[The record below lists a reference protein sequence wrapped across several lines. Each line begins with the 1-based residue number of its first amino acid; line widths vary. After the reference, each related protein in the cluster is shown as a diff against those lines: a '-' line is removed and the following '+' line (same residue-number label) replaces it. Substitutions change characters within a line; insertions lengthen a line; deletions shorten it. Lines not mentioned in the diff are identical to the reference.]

1 MSRCFSNDNIE
12 PIKNSK
18 EYTEMKRNDA
28 LFCNYTNNYWTK
40 NGIFIPR
47 DKKYE
52 KRIDNYGKFQV
63 NNKNKIEKAN
73 NHENYLRLSKGMF
86 QRTVMMSKYALER
99 EKWSKRKE
107 LNKLKQQNLFPL
119 KKIDAEN
126 LKYDLS
132 NNRSDY
138 MYFSGSV
145 FDGDDLSYLNTK
157 NALLNKSIFS
167 VKTSDITVDDML
179 GKKINYTPTC
189 FSLHNTKYNLEVKQ
203 ETLREFF
210 TGYLLCG
217 NFDKTTE
224 DPFKSGEK
232 YTLTS
237 SNKNVSD
244 EMNWSF
250 VENSYNW
257 GFTTAKWTSNE
268 YLSLNVGNLQPV
280 GWILSFDFKF
290 SFFQKQGEALTVGR
304 KNNDNPNIILV
315 KTNQANNNVAS
326 QGIQIENDNFKVAGI
341 PYDTFEDGTDA
352 DLKRGVWYN
361 IIFAFGRQAVI
372 MLNGKNLVPKDGIT
386 PINPEGLILNNKIDF
401 FRDTTVGETGGN
413 KEYNIDSGYIKNIF
427 LFGNITRNIN
437 LDMLYKTIKNYTAID
452 S

>member
-18 EYTEMKRNDA
+18 EYISMKRNDA
-28 LFCNYTNNYWTK
+28 LFCNYANNYWRK
-40 NGIFIPR
+40 KGIIIPS

-99 EKWSKRKE
+99 EKWSKRKQI
-107 LNKLKQQNLFPL
+107 NKLQRQNLFPL
-119 KKIDAEN
+119 KKIDVEN

-132 NNRSDY
+132 NNRSDH

-145 FDGDDLSYLNTK
+145 FDGDDLSYLNTR
-157 NALLNKSIFS
+157 NDLLDKSTFS
-167 VKTSDITVDDML
+167 VKTSDITMDDLL
-179 GKKINYTPTC
+179 GKKINYTPSC
-189 FSLHNTKYNLEVKQ
+189 FSLHNTKYNLDVKE
-203 ETLREFF
+203 ETIKEFL

-224 DPFKSGEK
+224 GPFKSK
-232 YTLTS
+232 KDYTLTS
-237 SNKNVSD
+237 SNINVSD

-268 YLSLNVGNLQPV
+268 YLSLNVGNLQP
-280 GWILSFDFKF
+280 GPWILSFDFKF
-290 SFFQKQGEALTVGR
+290 SFFQNKGEALTVGR
-304 KNNDNPNIILV
+304 KNNINPNIILV
-315 KTNQANNNVAS
+315 KINQNNDNIAS
-326 QGIQIENDNFKVAGI
+326 QGIQIENDNFKIAGI
-341 PYDTFEDGTDA
+341 PYDKFEDGTNA

-361 IIFAFGRQAVI
+361 IIFGIGRQAFI
-372 MLNGKNLVPKDGIT
+372 MLNGKNIVPKDDIT
-386 PINPEGLILNNKIDF
+386 PIDPQGLILNDKIDF

-413 KEYNIDSGYIKNIF
+413 EEYNIDSGYIKNIF
-427 LFGNITRNIN
+427 LFGNIDREIN
-437 LDMLYKTIKNYTAID
+437 VDMLYKTIKNYIVID